1 MGTIEFFDLH
11 CHFLPGMDDGCKTP
25 EESVRLLEE
34 QYRQGCRGV
43 AATPHYYAVES
54 IESFLTRRKKAAGRL
69 LAELRTR
76 SPVAIPNICFGAE
89 VAFRETLESEQELE
103 RLCYGKSR
111 YLLLEMPFTP
121 WTDRTVR
128 GVERIANLLGVVPVI
143 AHIERYSSVAEPA
156 YIEALMNL
164 NVLIQLNAGNFAGGS
179 TERKALRLVRNGN
192 IQILGTDSHNMAT
205 RSPNMEAAIESL
217 QSHGLKGELQEIL
230 DMNKRVFTSAI
241 SG

>member
-1 MGTIEFFDLH
+1 
-11 CHFLPGMDDGCKTP
+11 
-25 EESVRLLEE
+25 
-34 QYRQGCRGV
+34 
-43 AATPHYYAVES
+43 
-54 IESFLTRRKKAAGRL
+54 
-69 LAELRTR
+69 
-76 SPVAIPNICFGAE
+76 
-89 VAFRETLESEQELE
+89 
-103 RLCYGKSR
+103 
-111 YLLLEMPFTP
+111 MPFTP